1 VFREELAPG
10 GRERQRGR
18 RVRARQGRGQQVQDA
33 ESGSTLELRNGFYI
47 LHLYGNP
54 RQRGL
59 AHGRLLREQ
68 IRSSGIASYYGSF
81 FQDLYRGSTF
91 AKKLPSFLR
100 KAAGDLLEWWY
111 YASLEKLF
119 LEETRE
125 ELLGVAEA
133 AGLDGREALRG
144 AAAPD
149 LMEHLAAGFLAGGK
163 EALGNY
169 YLGGCSALYAR
180 GTALRDPAMAFFAR
194 NLDFPGALVWKH
206 PLLIFSH
213 PSEEAEV
220 LAEDGDSFRWQRRP
234 KQPYLYLSSAG
245 FPGYGLTGLSASGMA
260 LSSHVCLS
268 RNVSR
273 RPPLFLDFNHYLFT
287 RALSVEG
294 VRRLV
299 ESRAP
304 TCASPH
310 AAVFADRR
318 QAVAVEV
325 DSRRSLVRPML
336 PGFDLLVQTNHF
348 LHPLLTQRELEF
360 PLEREHTIG
369 RFRLLRD
376 AAQLAYGRLDAQRM
390 VDLIACNADL
400 TSRQSRLLG
409 DFPCQLDTL
418 TSVVFE
424 LSGGDFWVASGPP
437 PGVCHREYRGFNF
450 GRELDSRRGS
460 PRRPLRGPTPP
471 ALKRSI
477 SPVFPDVRPL
487 PATPRLL
494 DSMRWCTL
502 SQEYLKKGKVRHALR
517 AMDQAI
523 RRHPDPGYLYVR
535 ALLELLAGR
544 PAEALEQLG
553 SLRRRQTFPPVAQD
567 ALLLWMARC
576 LDLLGRRG
584 EAREQYRRLLG
595 RTELAPQLAR
605 AARRGLRRPF
615 RKLPGAFDYS
625 QLGPLEF

>member
-1 VFREELAPG
+1 MFRHGPAPKA
-10 GRERQRGR
+10 GRLERGL
-18 RVRARQGRGQQVQDA
+18 RARDA
-33 ESGSTLELRNGFYI
+33 QTGSTLELRDGFYI
-47 LHLYGNP
+47 LHLYGDP
-54 RQRGL
+54 RQRGM

-68 IRSSGIASYYGSF
+68 IRSSGIGSYYGNF
-81 FQDLYRGSTF
+81 FQDLYRSSTF
-91 AKKLPSFLR
+91 AKKLPSSLR
-100 KAAGDLLEWWY
+100 KLVGDLLEWWY
-111 YASLEKLF
+111 YASLQKLF

-133 AGLDGREALRG
+133 AGVDGREALRG

-169 YLGGCSALYAR
+169 YLGGCSALYAC
-180 GTALRDPAMAFFAR
+180 GAALRDPAKAFFAR

-213 PSEEAEV
+213 PSEEVEV
-220 LAEDGDSFRWQRRP
+220 LVEEGDSFRWQRRT

-245 FPGYGLTGLSASGMA
+245 FPGYGLTGLSASGVAM
-260 LSSHVCLS
+260 SSHVCLS

-273 RPPLFLDFNHYLFT
+273 KPPLFLDFNHYLFT
-287 RALSVEG
+287 RASSVEG
-294 VRRLV
+294 IRRLV
-299 ESRAP
+299 QSRSP

-318 QAVAVEV
+318 QALAVEV
-325 DSRRSLVRPML
+325 DSRHCRTRPML

-348 LHPLLTQRELEF
+348 LHPLLMKRELEF

-400 TSRQSRLLG
+400 ASRRSRLLG
-409 DFPCQLDTL
+409 DFPCQLNTL

-424 LSGGDFWVASGPP
+424 LAGGDFWVASGRP

-450 GRELDSRRGS
+450 GEELNSRRS
-460 PRRPLRGPTPP
+460 SRP
-471 ALKRSI
+471 ALKRST
-477 SPVFPDVRPL
+477 SPVFPDIRPL

-502 SQEYLKKGKVRHALR
+502 SQEYLKKGKIGPALR
-517 AMDQAI
+517 ALERAI

-535 ALLELLAGR
+535 ALLVLLDGR
-544 PAEALEQLG
+544 PAEALAQLG
-553 SLRRRQTFPPVAQD
+553 SLRGRQTFPPVAQD

-576 LDLLGRRG
+576 LDLLGRRS
-584 EAREQYRRLLG
+584 EAKEHYRRLLEQ
-595 RTELAPQLAR
+595 RALAPQLAK
-605 AARRGLRRPF
+605 AARRSLRRPF
-615 RKLPGAFDYS
+615 RKLPGVIDYC

>member
-1 VFREELAPG
+1 MFRKRLAA
-10 GRERQRGR
+10 RDRRQERSRQ
-18 RVRARQGRGQQVQDA
+18 VRDA
-33 ESGSTLELRNGFYI
+33 QTGSTLELRDGFYI
-47 LHLYGNP
+47 LHLYGDP

-68 IRSSGIASYYGSF
+68 VRSSGIASYYGNF
-81 FQDLYRGSTF
+81 FQDLYRSSTF

-100 KAAGDLLEWWY
+100 KLAGDLLEWWY

-133 AGLDGREALRG
+133 AGVDAREALRG
-144 AAAPD
+144 AVAPD
-149 LMEHLAAGFLAGGK
+149 LMEQLAAGFLAGGK

-180 GTALRDPAMAFFAR
+180 AAALRDPTKAFFAR

-206 PLLIFSH
+206 PVLIFSH
-213 PSEEAEV
+213 PSEEVEALV
-220 LAEDGDSFRWQRRP
+220 EDGDSFRWQRRT

-245 FPGYGLTGLSASGMA
+245 FPGYGLTGLNASGVA

-268 RNVSR
+268 ANVSR
-273 RPPLFLDFNHYLFT
+273 KALLFLDFNHYLFT
-287 RALSVEG
+287 RASSVEG
-294 VRRLV
+294 IRRLV
-299 ESRAP
+299 QSGGP

-318 QAVAVEV
+318 QALAVEV
-325 DSRRSLVRPML
+325 DSRHCQARPML

-348 LHPLLTQRELEF
+348 LRPLLRKRELEF

-369 RFRLLRD
+369 RLRLLRD
-376 AAQLAYGRLDAQRM
+376 AAQLDYGRLDAQRM

-400 TSRQSRLLG
+400 ASRQSRLLG
-409 DFPCQLDTL
+409 DFPCQLNTL

-424 LSGGDFWVASGPP
+424 LAGGDFWVASGPP

-450 GRELDSRRGS
+450 RRELESRGS
-460 PRRPLRGPTPP
+460 SRP
-471 ALKRSI
+471 ALKRSM
-477 SPVFPDVRPL
+477 SPVFPDIRPL
-487 PATPRLL
+487 PSTPRLL
-494 DSMRWCTL
+494 DSLRWCTL
-502 SQEYLKKGKVRHALR
+502 SQEYLKKGKSGPALR
-517 AMDQAI
+517 ALERAI

-535 ALLELLAGR
+535 ALLVLLNGR
-544 PAEALEQLG
+544 PAEALELLG
-553 SLRRRQTFPPVAQD
+553 SLHRGQTFAPVKQD
-567 ALLLWMARC
+567 ALLLWMGRC
-576 LDLLGRRG
+576 LDLLHRRR
-584 EAREQYRRLLG
+584 EAQEHYRRLLG
-595 RTELAPQLAR
+595 RTGLAPQLAK

-615 RKLPGAFDYS
+615 RKLPGVFEYT